1 MQVREL
7 NDKYSTTNVRWGIV
21 RDKNLSEQL
30 DSATVVLTN
39 VSNMNIEP
47 YDLIQLTNESGNAEN
62 WLIANVNKDYVTY
75 NAPFKFDYTLDLMSL
90 TKRLET
96 ISLPSMSITNI
107 GQNRTIKSYIQRVI
121 ERYVLPELSEY
132 ISTATYSLD
141 SRFDAVCPEMSFSQ
155 TTAREYLD
163 WMVGN
168 FGCVIKIEYVGG
180 RNIDV
185 GVLDLNNPAET
196 VPNQY
201 INDIKEM
208 QSGSE
213 YVTQFEHNL
222 QDVIGQEPITEYVTL
237 KSDGYVFNTD
247 NALAILSH
255 KVYDLLK
262 VEVLNTYSLTIALQD
277 VAGGGVDRTDVAG
290 GISNVD
296 ITKFI
301 VPNSIFNTLEIPSE
315 LSEGRPVKAHTIQT
329 TKEEVTPYAIGTRL
343 KTNCMVWNRGSDQI
357 KFFNSTQDFKKYIF
371 SDTTNTAIEAAII
384 EGWLDANWDNPYNFH
399 YDGDTIYY
407 LGQFHWEDLLLKVTY
422 IPYISP
428 RLLVEQKDSFSHL
441 VTMQDNSTNT
451 QTELSKFLSYSLE
464 KNSKLGNTSKIITGM
479 SKVENGDYTPK
490 FAVGQ
495 TWRDETNSKYV
506 LSTLEYTTFKNSILY
521 KGTLTK
527 NYTNRILNTL
537 INREKRYYSLPDPSE
552 VVDRK
557 EVTKEWF
564 KIQLHSSFSGTT
576 ITTSDLFEKPLF
588 AKFTATFKDNTT
600 KDGVLYVDYVFGG
613 NLITYSVSFIDNVS
627 YATYKTPAALD
638 GYKMNIRKY
647 VDNDGELESLQFRFG
662 KEGNRGQYTLYEYLA
677 KGALP
682 TIGPSSV
689 SDYQFLWQSYT
700 INLLKDSRER
710 ISWSL
715 ERIFY
720 SDNSNIKLGNNFA
733 ELFKDKTKKISI
745 TYTYSDTGMIQ
756 SYTSNVTV
764 NDFLTSK
771 SLLFNLRGTSGTLI
785 VKESNEP
792 NANIYLTINNFDAG
806 DYLVFTTGSKR
817 G

>member
-222 QDVIGQEPITEYVTL
+222 QDVIGQEPITEYVTI
-237 KSDGYVFNTD
+237 KGDGYVFNSD
-247 NALAILSH
+247 NAVAILSH
-255 KVYDLLK
+255 KPYDILK
-262 VEVLNTYSLTIALQD
+262 VVVKTSLTIHKEESYNSGTPSISEHVVNNIDLTKYFVTEEEFRSLD
-277 VAGGGVDRTDVAG
+277 FRVGGGTTEISDRIEIRSYRQDPVFPQKG
-290 GISNVD
+290 KKYQLNSMYWKRGNNKLSN
-296 ITKFI
+296 I
-301 VPNSIFNTLEIPSE
+301 NT
-315 LSEGRPVKAHTIQT
+315 TQ
-329 TKEEVTPYAIGTRL
+329 EVTRVFGSGYTMEAICAAVIWKWLETNWEEPVFSGGTNYRDEDYWITDY
-343 KTNCMVWNRGSDQI
+343 KWS
-357 KFFNSTQDFKKYIF
+357 
-371 SDTTNTAIEAAII
+371 
-384 EGWLDANWDNPYNFH
+384 
-399 YDGDTIYY
+399 
-407 LGQFHWEDLLLKVTY
+407 DLLLEVTY

-428 RLLVEQKDSFSHL
+428 RLLVEQKANFSHL

-451 QTELSKFLSYSLE
+451 QTELGKYLSYSLE

-495 TWRDETNSKYV
+495 IWSDENSSKYV

-527 NYTNRILNTL
+527 NYTNRVLNTL

-564 KIQLHSSFSGTT
+564 KIQLHSSSSGTT
-576 ITTSDLFEKPLF
+576 IPTSDLLEKPLF
-588 AKFTATFKDNTT
+588 AFFTATFKDNNAAAGTI
-600 KDGVLYVDYVFGG
+600 YVDSVYGG
-613 NLITYSVSFIDNVS
+613 NLISHNVTFMDNISFASSVSDLTVG
-627 YATYKTPAALD
+627 
-638 GYKMNIRKY
+638 GYKMNIDKY
-647 VDNDGELESLQFRFG
+647 VDDDGELESLQFRFG
-662 KEGNRGQYTLYEYLA
+662 KASGVNQEYLF
-677 KGALP
+677 KNL
-682 TIGPSSV
+682 SV
-689 SDYQFLWQSYT
+689 GKLGLTGYQFLWQSYT

>member
-1 MQVREL
+1 
-7 NDKYSTTNVRWGIV
+7 
-21 RDKNLSEQL
+21 
-30 DSATVVLTN
+30 
-39 VSNMNIEP
+39 
-47 YDLIQLTNESGNAEN
+47 
-62 WLIANVNKDYVTY
+62 
-75 NAPFKFDYTLDLMSL
+75 
-90 TKRLET
+90 
-96 ISLPSMSITNI
+96 
-107 GQNRTIKSYIQRVI
+107 
-121 ERYVLPELSEY
+121 
-132 ISTATYSLD
+132 
-141 SRFDAVCPEMSFSQ
+141 MSFSQ

-185 GVLDLNNPAET
+185 GVLDLNNPVET
-196 VPNQY
+196 VHTQY
-201 INDIKEM
+201 IDDIKEM
-208 QSGSE
+208 QSGEE
-213 YVTQFEHNL
+213 YVTQFEHNI
-222 QDVIGQEPITEYVTL
+222 QEVIAQEPITEYVTL

-277 VAGGGVDRTDVAG
+277 VAGGGVDSTNVAG

-301 VPNSIFNTLEIPSE
+301 VPNAIFNTLEIPSK
-315 LSEGRPVKAHTIQT
+315 LSKGRPVDAHTIHT

-357 KFFNSTQDFKKYIF
+357 KFFNATQDFKTYIF
-371 SDTTNTAIEAAII
+371 SNTTNTAIEAAII
-384 EGWLDANWDNPYNFH
+384 EGWLDANWDNLYNFH
-399 YDGDTIYY
+399 YDGDTVYY

-428 RLLVEQKDSFSHL
+428 RLLVEQKDNFSHL

-464 KNSKLGNTSKIITGM
+464 KNSKLGNTSMIFTGM

-527 NYTNRILNTL
+527 NYTNRVLNTL

-564 KIQLHSSFSGTT
+564 KIQLTSSGTT
-576 ITTSDLFEKPLF
+576 TTASELLEKPLF

-613 NLITYSVSFIDNVS
+613 NLITYSVSFIDNFS
-627 YATYKTPAALD
+627 YATYKTPVALD

-662 KEGNRGQYTLYEYLA
+662 KEGNRGQYTLYENLA

-689 SDYQFLWQSYT
+689 SDYQLLWQSYT

>member
-39 VSNMNIEP
+39 VSSMNIEP

-132 ISTATYSLD
+132 ISTATYTGLD
-141 SRFDAVCPEMSFSQ
+141 SRFDSVCPEMSFSQ
-155 TTAREYLD
+155 TTVREYLD

-185 GVLDLNNPAET
+185 GVLDLNNPVET
-196 VPNQY
+196 VPTQY
-201 INDIKEM
+201 IDDIKEM
-208 QSGSE
+208 QSGAE

-222 QDVIGQEPITEYVTL
+222 QDVIGQEPITEYVTI
-237 KSDGYVFNTD
+237 KGDGYVFNSD
-247 NALAILSH
+247 NAVAILSH
-255 KVYDLLK
+255 KPYDILK
-262 VEVLNTYSLTIALQD
+262 VVVKTSLTIHKYESYNNGTGTNSEYVVNNIDLTKYFVTEEEFRSLD
-277 VAGGGVDRTDVAG
+277 FRVGYGTTE
-290 GISNVD
+290 ISERIKIRCTNG
-296 ITKFI
+296 KNPYF
-301 VPNSIFNTLEIPSE
+301 PQKGKKYQRNSM
-315 LSEGRPVKAHTIQT
+315 
-329 TKEEVTPYAIGTRL
+329 Y
-343 KTNCMVWNRGSDQI
+343 WNRGNNKLSNI
-357 KFFNSTQDFKKYIF
+357 NTTQEVTKVFGSGYTMEAISAAVIWKWLETNFEEPVF
-371 SDTTNTAIEAAII
+371 SGGTNYRNEEYWIT
-384 EGWLDANWDNPYNFH
+384 DYNWS
-399 YDGDTIYY
+399 
-407 LGQFHWEDLLLKVTY
+407 DLLLEVTY

-451 QTELSKFLSYSLE
+451 QTELGKFLSYSLE

-495 TWRDETNSKYV
+495 IWRDETNSKYV
-506 LSTLEYTTFKNSILY
+506 LSNLEYTTFKNSILY

-564 KIQLHSSFSGTT
+564 KIQLHSSFSETT

-588 AKFTATFKDNTT
+588 ALFTATFKDNNTGAAGT
-600 KDGVLYVDYVFGG
+600 LYVDSVYGG
-613 NLITYSVSFIDNVS
+613 NLISHNVAFEDNISFASSVSDLTVG
-627 YATYKTPAALD
+627 
-638 GYKMNIRKY
+638 GYKMNIEKY
-647 VDNDGELESLQFRFG
+647 VDDDGELESLQFRFG
-662 KEGNRGQYTLYEYLA
+662 KASGINQDNLFKNL
-677 KGALP
+677 
-682 TIGPSSV
+682 SV
-689 SDYQFLWQSYT
+689 GKLGLTGYQFLWNTYT
-700 INLLKDSRER
+700 INLLKDSREH

-733 ELFKDKTKKISI
+733 ELFKDKTKNLSI
-745 TYTYSDTGMIQ
+745 TYTYSYSGMFQSDTF
-756 SYTSNVTV
+756 NVTA
-764 NDFLTSK
+764 NEFLTGHAWSDFLS
-771 SLLFNLRGTSGTLI
+771 LRGDARGTLI
-785 VKESNEP
+785 VKESNDP